1 MHNEK
6 NVIHRDLKP
15 LNIML
20 TDSEDANSVKI
31 IDFGFAVKF
40 NDKNLQEF
48 SRCGTVLYQPP
59 EQAKKIYAYSKTAD
73 PWATGVIAY

>member
-1 MHNEK
+1 
-6 NVIHRDLKP
+6 
-15 LNIML
+15 ML

-73 PWATGVIAY
+73 PCATGVIAY